1 MERRRQTM
9 LESLEA
15 SFAARSGD
23 DSLFRAAW
31 SGVAELM
38 PPAPFLPC
46 DASEMPSFLL
56 ARHAGDLG
64 FAILWI
70 VQSTLVRSLLAD
82 LGPGIASMS
91 GGGPATIGALAH
103 SEDSAHPVKAMER
116 GDAVELSG
124 VKKYITGGIH
134 ADFVMVTARK
144 PGDDKISSITAVPS
158 ASFPPGALCPL
169 AMDSLKTTSHA
180 SLRLDAFAAPKTSV
194 IGADPAALRKAIKR
208 WSIIERSLIM
218 QAYAGLVL
226 YAAEKLEVRDAA
238 GAIETALDDHN
249 RLIAA
254 QLASARG
261 GERVPEGSSL
271 LSPLLASARPLI
283 QALQNDA
290 APSSR
295 LPDLLLFRSMKL

>member
-1 MERRRQTM
+1 M

-15 SFAARSGD
+15 SFGARSSD

-46 DASEMPSFLL
+46 DALEMPSFLL

-82 LGPGIASMS
+82 LGPGVASMS

-103 SEDSAHPVKAMER
+103 SEDSAHPVTAVER
-116 GDAVELSG
+116 GDVVELSG

-144 PGDDKISSITAVPS
+144 PGDDKISSITAVPA
-158 ASFPPGALCPL
+158 ASFPTGALRPL

-180 SLRLDAFAAPKTSV
+180 SLRLDAFTAPRSFL
-194 IGADPAALRKAIKR
+194 ISAEPAALRKAIKR

-226 YAAEKLEVRDAA
+226 YAAEKLAQRELA
-238 GAIETALDDHN
+238 GTIMPALDDHN

-254 QLASARG
+254 QLASARAG
-261 GERVPEGSSL
+261 DRVPEDNSV
-271 LSPLLASARPLI
+271 LSPLLASANPLI
-283 QALQNDA
+283 SALHADA